1 MPLEGFKKKK
11 KKNGEKMLFL
21 GGKCDVMTIQIWT
34 SLQFFRKSVFLKGR
48 VKKNRKIGKKCH
60 LLHGR
65 VIKMGKI

>member
-1 MPLEGFKKKK
+1 MQLYDYTNVDF
-11 KKNGEKMLFL
+11 
-21 GGKCDVMTIQIWT
+21 IA
-34 SLQFFRKSVFLKGR
+34 FFGKSVFLKGR